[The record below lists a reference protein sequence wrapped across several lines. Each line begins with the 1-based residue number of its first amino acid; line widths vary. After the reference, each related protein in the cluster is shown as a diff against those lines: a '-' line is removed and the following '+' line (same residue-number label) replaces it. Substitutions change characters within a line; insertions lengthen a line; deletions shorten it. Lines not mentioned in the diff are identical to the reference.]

1 MDEHHGLALTG
12 TCLRK
17 VSPILTALI
26 LLYIISKKEKNDLF
40 FVSIYFFPF
49 VFISLCLIM

>member
-1 MDEHHGLALTG
+1 MDEQHGLALTG

-40 FVSIYFFPF
+40 FVSIYFFF
-49 VFISLCLIM
+49 LLSLFPYV